1 MLKSYLI
8 VFFISMLP
16 LIELRGAIPVGIG
29 MGLPILPTYLVC
41 VVGNM
46 LPVPFI
52 YLFARK
58 VPSGATTSLS
68 SAPFAVSASSRAKKE
83 VVRWKPRPGAASWRR
98 CCSL

>member
-41 VVGNM
+41 EIG
-46 LPVPFI
+46 
-52 YLFARK
+52 
-58 VPSGATTSLS
+58 
-68 SAPFAVSASSRAKKE
+68 RAH
-83 VVRWKPRPGAASWRR
+83 V
-98 CCSL
+98 